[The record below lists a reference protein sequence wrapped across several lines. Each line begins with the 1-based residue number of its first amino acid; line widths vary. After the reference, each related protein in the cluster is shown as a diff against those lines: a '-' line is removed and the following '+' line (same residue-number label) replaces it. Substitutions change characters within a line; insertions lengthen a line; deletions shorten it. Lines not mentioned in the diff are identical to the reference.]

1 MQELTLAWRTFDGDK
16 YEHVRQ
22 IGIKSIV
29 TALYDISPSAVW
41 PFETLK
47 TQLYDPITAAEC
59 KFHVVESLPVPDEI
73 IIAGPDADRLI
84 AIWCQSLKN
93 IAKVG
98 VEVVT
103 YNVMLGP
110 DWTRTHHL
118 TLDDGSVTL
127 AYDEQATAAQ
137 TKLKQLPGWL
147 KNVEDTDFARVMA
160 GFRGIPADR
169 LWEGLHKFLNRVV
182 PLAEELGVKLAL
194 HPDDPPWPVFGIPRI
209 ITDAD
214 ALDRV
219 LNLCDSPANGLC
231 FCTGS
236 LGANPDNDLPEMIR
250 RFASRIHFAHVRNLV
265 CTDHHAFY
273 ESPHYQ
279 GDLDLYQV
287 MRAFHEVG
295 FRGPM
300 RPDHGHTIWG
310 EQAAR
315 KGYSWPT
322 RAMGASYLRGLW
334 NAIARSAS
342 SRNTAQLKLGN
353 VAVASVL
360 T

>member
-1 MQELTLAWRTFDGDK
+1 MQELILAWRTFDGDK

-22 IGIKSIV
+22 LGIESIV
-29 TALYDISPSAVW
+29 TALYDISPLAVW
-41 PFETLK
+41 PFERLK
-47 TQLYDPITAAEC
+47 TQLYDPITAAGC
-59 KFHVVESLPVPDEI
+59 RFHVIESLPVPDEI
-73 IIAGPDADRLI
+73 ITAGPDADGLI
-84 AIWCQSLKN
+84 GIWCQSLEN

-103 YNVMLGP
+103 YNFMLGP

-127 AYDEQATAAQ
+127 AFDERVATSQ
-137 TKLKQLPGWL
+137 TELRQLPGWL
-147 KNVEDTDFARVMA
+147 KNVADADFAQAMA
-160 GFRGIPADR
+160 KYQGIPADR
-169 LWEGLHKFLNRVV
+169 LWDGLDKFLNRVV
-182 PLAEELGVKLAL
+182 PLADELGVKLAL
-194 HPDDPPWPVFGIPRI
+194 HPDDPPWSIFGIPRI

-219 LNLCDSPANGLC
+219 LSLCDSPANGLC

-236 LGANPDNDLPEMIR
+236 LGANPENDLPAMIR

-265 CTDHHAFY
+265 HTGHHAFY
-273 ESPHYQ
+273 ESPHHQ

-287 MRAFHEVG
+287 MKAFHEVG

-310 EQAAR
+310 EQSVR
-315 KGYSWPT
+315 DGYSWKT
-322 RAMGASYLRGLW
+322 RGMGAAYLRGVW
-334 NAIARSAS
+334 NAVSNS
-342 SRNTAQLKLGN
+342 TDSRGA
-353 VAVASVL
+353 A
-360 T
+360 